1 MAPEQEVSVCD
12 ELKGGWIVRGWE
24 GVRSE
29 LGEAGLPCH
38 VRLRAM
44 GSLGVCD
51 SAGFTTPLIWSAWVS
66 AAPLQSLSLPPSTL
80 KSEDHCH
87 PWCLNSRNLPHDL
100 LISGFCHMGIS
111 DNTEPTFISINRHPC
126 SDSQP
131 QGLAPQGCIILI

>member
-1 MAPEQEVSVCD
+1 MAPEREVSVCD

-51 SAGFTTPLIWSAWVS
+51 GEKGVHRQGRGAEGGSGEISEEATVMVQAGGDGGLGWLQNEPRVLIPSVLSRPVS
-66 AAPLQSLSLPPSTL
+66 LVQWT
-80 KSEDHCH
+80 
-87 PWCLNSRNLPHDL
+87 
-100 LISGFCHMGIS
+100 
-111 DNTEPTFISINRHPC
+111 
-126 SDSQP
+126 
-131 QGLAPQGCIILI
+131 GL

>member
-1 MAPEQEVSVCD
+1 MCD

-51 SAGFTTPLIWSAWVS
+51 GEKGVHGQGRGAEGGSGEISEEATVMVQAGGDGGLGWLQNEPRVLIPSVLSRPVS
-66 AAPLQSLSLPPSTL
+66 LVQWT
-80 KSEDHCH
+80 
-87 PWCLNSRNLPHDL
+87 
-100 LISGFCHMGIS
+100 GV
-111 DNTEPTFISINRHPC
+111 
-126 SDSQP
+126 
-131 QGLAPQGCIILI
+131 